1 MKYESQADQLI
12 ANLDKVCRDAILIPN
27 SWLPEHWHNHKTGFV
42 GADTIHQKLDKK
54 EEESK
59 PSKHQVA
66 KQNRSENIEIYK
78 DDASHEEA
86 IGYANHVDEV
96 RLYENMQSF
105 AKYCPSISLDD

>member
-1 MKYESQADQLI
+1 MNHESQADQLI
-12 ANLDKVCRDAILIPN
+12 ANLDKACHDAILIPN
-27 SWLPEHWHNHKTGFV
+27 SWLPEHWHNKKTGFV
-42 GADTIHQKLDKK
+42 GADTIHAKLDKK

-78 DDASHEEA
+78 DDASQEEA
-86 IGYANHVDEV
+86 IAYDNHTDQAK
-96 RLYENMQSF
+96 LYENMQSF